1 MLSFRRRG
9 HRPISE
15 VDSSLHQ
22 LVYDF
27 RRRTNLLFENYR
39 SVNYRKPESYNLE
52 QLKKEIENTLK
63 TLIDASAVDAGNED
77 CLIDKILGPVRDG
90 IRYLDDQALE
100 HNDFYN
106 RQAANMEVHSFD
118 IEKILEFWKEKESSI
133 TKEYESS
140 QILWNKYCGSKERK
154 VRTTLQKFRSQPDE
168 TVKEKNLLGPLK
180 MQYLNMTK
188 NFLIQ

>member
-63 TLIDASAVDAGNED
+63 TLIDARAVDAGNED

-106 RQAANMEVHSFD
+106 RQAANMKVHSFD
-118 IEKILEFWKEKESSI
+118 IEKILEFWKEKEASI

-154 VRTTLQKFRSQPDE
+154 VIRHD
-168 TVKEKNLLGPLK
+168 
-180 MQYLNMTK
+180 
-188 NFLIQ
+188 

>member
-15 VDSSLHQ
+15 IDSSLHQ

-106 RQAANMEVHSFD
+106 RLAANMEVHSFD

-154 VRTTLQKFRSQPDE
+154 VIRHD
-168 TVKEKNLLGPLK
+168 
-180 MQYLNMTK
+180 
-188 NFLIQ
+188 

>member
-100 HNDFYN
+100 HYYFYN
-106 RQAANMEVHSFD
+106 RQAANMKVHSFD
-118 IEKILEFWKEKESSI
+118 IEKILEIWKEKEASI

-154 VRTTLQKFRSQPDE
+154 VIRHD
-168 TVKEKNLLGPLK
+168 
-180 MQYLNMTK
+180 
-188 NFLIQ
+188 

>member
-106 RQAANMEVHSFD
+106 RQAANMEVHGFD

-154 VRTTLQKFRSQPDE
+154 VIRHD
-168 TVKEKNLLGPLK
+168 
-180 MQYLNMTK
+180 
-188 NFLIQ
+188 

>member
-39 SVNYRKPESYNLE
+39 SVNYRKTESYNLE

-106 RQAANMEVHSFD
+106 RQAANMKVHSFD
-118 IEKILEFWKEKESSI
+118 IEKILEFWKEKEASI

-154 VRTTLQKFRSQPDE
+154 VIRHD
-168 TVKEKNLLGPLK
+168 
-180 MQYLNMTK
+180 
-188 NFLIQ
+188 

>member
-106 RQAANMEVHSFD
+106 RQAANMEFHIFD

-154 VRTTLQKFRSQPDE
+154 VIRHD
-168 TVKEKNLLGPLK
+168 
-180 MQYLNMTK
+180 
-188 NFLIQ
+188 

>member
-106 RQAANMEVHSFD
+106 RQAANMKVHSFD
-118 IEKILEFWKEKESSI
+118 IEKILEFWKS
-133 TKEYESS
+133 
-140 QILWNKYCGSKERK
+140 R
-154 VRTTLQKFRSQPDE
+154 P
-168 TVKEKNLLGPLK
+168 PA
-180 MQYLNMTK
+180 
-188 NFLIQ
+188 

>member
-106 RQAANMEVHSFD
+106 RQAANMKVHSFD
-118 IEKILEFWKEKESSI
+118 IEKILEFWKEKEASI

-154 VRTTLQKFRSQPDE
+154 IIRHD
-168 TVKEKNLLGPLK
+168 
-180 MQYLNMTK
+180 
-188 NFLIQ
+188 

>member
-15 VDSSLHQ
+15 IDSSLHQ

-77 CLIDKILGPVRDG
+77 CLIDKILGPVRD
-90 IRYLDDQALE
+90 L
-100 HNDFYN
+100 
-106 RQAANMEVHSFD
+106 S
-118 IEKILEFWKEKESSI
+118 
-133 TKEYESS
+133 
-140 QILWNKYCGSKERK
+140 
-154 VRTTLQKFRSQPDE
+154 
-168 TVKEKNLLGPLK
+168 
-180 MQYLNMTK
+180 
-188 NFLIQ
+188 LIHI

>member
-90 IRYLDDQALE
+90 IRYLDDQTLE

-106 RQAANMEVHSFD
+106 RQAANMKVHSFD
-118 IEKILEFWKEKESSI
+118 IEKILEFWKEKEASI

-154 VRTTLQKFRSQPDE
+154 VIRHD
-168 TVKEKNLLGPLK
+168 
-180 MQYLNMTK
+180 
-188 NFLIQ
+188 

>member
-27 RRRTNLLFENYR
+27 RRRTNFLFENYR

-106 RQAANMEVHSFD
+106 RQAANMKVHSFD

-154 VRTTLQKFRSQPDE
+154 VIRHD
-168 TVKEKNLLGPLK
+168 
-180 MQYLNMTK
+180 
-188 NFLIQ
+188 

>member
-77 CLIDKILGPVRDG
+77 CLIDKILSPVRDG

-106 RQAANMEVHSFD
+106 RQAANMKVHSFD
-118 IEKILEFWKEKESSI
+118 IEKILEFWKEKEASI

-154 VRTTLQKFRSQPDE
+154 VIRHD
-168 TVKEKNLLGPLK
+168 
-180 MQYLNMTK
+180 
-188 NFLIQ
+188 

>member
-63 TLIDASAVDAGNED
+63 TLIDASAVDPGNED

-106 RQAANMEVHSFD
+106 RQAANMKVHSFD
-118 IEKILEFWKEKESSI
+118 IEKILEFWKEKEASI

-154 VRTTLQKFRSQPDE
+154 VIRHD
-168 TVKEKNLLGPLK
+168 
-180 MQYLNMTK
+180 
-188 NFLIQ
+188 

>member
-1 MLSFRRRG
+1 MLLFRRRG

-63 TLIDASAVDAGNED
+63 TLIDAGAVDAG
-77 CLIDKILGPVRDG
+77 
-90 IRYLDDQALE
+90 
-100 HNDFYN
+100 NDFYN

-118 IEKILEFWKEKESSI
+118 IEKILELWKEKESSI

-154 VRTTLQKFRSQPDE
+154 VIRHD
-168 TVKEKNLLGPLK
+168 
-180 MQYLNMTK
+180 
-188 NFLIQ
+188 

>member
-63 TLIDASAVDAGNED
+63 TLIDASVDAGNED

-106 RQAANMEVHSFD
+106 RQAANMKVHSFD
-118 IEKILEFWKEKESSI
+118 IEKILEFWKEKEASI

-154 VRTTLQKFRSQPDE
+154 VIRHD
-168 TVKEKNLLGPLK
+168 
-180 MQYLNMTK
+180 
-188 NFLIQ
+188 

>member
-39 SVNYRKPESYNLE
+39 SINYRKPESYNLE

-106 RQAANMEVHSFD
+106 RQAANMKVHSFD

-154 VRTTLQKFRSQPDE
+154 VIRHD
-168 TVKEKNLLGPLK
+168 
-180 MQYLNMTK
+180 
-188 NFLIQ
+188 

>member
-1 MLSFRRRG
+1 MLSFRRKG

-106 RQAANMEVHSFD
+106 RQAANMKVHSFD

-154 VRTTLQKFRSQPDE
+154 VITHD
-168 TVKEKNLLGPLK
+168 
-180 MQYLNMTK
+180 
-188 NFLIQ
+188 

>member
-15 VDSSLHQ
+15 IDSSLHQ

-100 HNDFYN
+100 YNDFYN

-154 VRTTLQKFRSQPDE
+154 VIRHD
-168 TVKEKNLLGPLK
+168 
-180 MQYLNMTK
+180 
-188 NFLIQ
+188 

>member
-1 MLSFRRRG
+1 MLSFRKRG

-106 RQAANMEVHSFD
+106 RQAANMKVHSFD
-118 IEKILEFWKEKESSI
+118 IEKILEFWKEKEASI

-154 VRTTLQKFRSQPDE
+154 VIRHD
-168 TVKEKNLLGPLK
+168 
-180 MQYLNMTK
+180 
-188 NFLIQ
+188 

>member
-106 RQAANMEVHSFD
+106 RQAANMKVHSFD

-154 VRTTLQKFRSQPDE
+154 VIRHD
-168 TVKEKNLLGPLK
+168 
-180 MQYLNMTK
+180 
-188 NFLIQ
+188 

>member
-9 HRPISE
+9 RRPISE

-90 IRYLDDQALE
+90 IQYLDDQALE

-106 RQAANMEVHSFD
+106 RQAANMKVHSFD

-154 VRTTLQKFRSQPDE
+154 GIRHD
-168 TVKEKNLLGPLK
+168 
-180 MQYLNMTK
+180 
-188 NFLIQ
+188 

>member
-52 QLKKEIENTLK
+52 QLKKEI
-63 TLIDASAVDAGNED
+63 
-77 CLIDKILGPVRDG
+77 
-90 IRYLDDQALE
+90 
-100 HNDFYN
+100 
-106 RQAANMEVHSFD
+106 
-118 IEKILEFWKEKESSI
+118 
-133 TKEYESS
+133 
-140 QILWNKYCGSKERK
+140 
-154 VRTTLQKFRSQPDE
+154 
-168 TVKEKNLLGPLK
+168 
-180 MQYLNMTK
+180 
-188 NFLIQ
+188 

>member
-106 RQAANMEVHSFD
+106 RQAANMKVHIFD

-154 VRTTLQKFRSQPDE
+154 VIRQDL
-168 TVKEKNLLGPLK
+168 
-180 MQYLNMTK
+180 
-188 NFLIQ
+188 

>member
-15 VDSSLHQ
+15 IDSSLHQ

-106 RQAANMEVHSFD
+106 RQAANMKVHSFD

-154 VRTTLQKFRSQPDE
+154 VIRHD
-168 TVKEKNLLGPLK
+168 
-180 MQYLNMTK
+180 
-188 NFLIQ
+188 

>member
-1 MLSFRRRG
+1 MLSFRRKG

-106 RQAANMEVHSFD
+106 RQAANMKVHSFD

-140 QILWNKYCGSKERK
+140 QILW
-154 VRTTLQKFRSQPDE
+154 
-168 TVKEKNLLGPLK
+168 
-180 MQYLNMTK
+180 
-188 NFLIQ
+188 

>member
-106 RQAANMEVHSFD
+106 RQAANMKVHSFD
-118 IEKILEFWKEKESSI
+118 IEKILEFWKEKEASI

-140 QILWNKYCGSKERK
+140 QILWNKYCVSKERK
-154 VRTTLQKFRSQPDE
+154 VIRHD
-168 TVKEKNLLGPLK
+168 
-180 MQYLNMTK
+180 
-188 NFLIQ
+188 

>member
-106 RQAANMEVHSFD
+106 RQAANMKVHSFD
-118 IEKILEFWKEKESSI
+118 IEKILEFWKEKEASI

-140 QILWNKYCGSKERK
+140 QILW
-154 VRTTLQKFRSQPDE
+154 
-168 TVKEKNLLGPLK
+168 
-180 MQYLNMTK
+180 
-188 NFLIQ
+188 

>member
-106 RQAANMEVHSFD
+106 RQAANMKVHSFD

-154 VRTTLQKFRSQPDE
+154 GIRHD
-168 TVKEKNLLGPLK
+168 
-180 MQYLNMTK
+180 
-188 NFLIQ
+188 

>member
-63 TLIDASAVDAGNED
+63 TLIDASAVDAGNDD

-106 RQAANMEVHSFD
+106 RQAANMKVHSFD

-154 VRTTLQKFRSQPDE
+154 VIRHD
-168 TVKEKNLLGPLK
+168 
-180 MQYLNMTK
+180 
-188 NFLIQ
+188 

>member
-15 VDSSLHQ
+15 IDSSLHQ

-140 QILWNKYCGSKERK
+140 QILWNKYCGTEKYNSCTCKIRK
-154 VRTTLQKFRSQPDE
+154 M
-168 TVKEKNLLGPLK
+168 EKRGSR
-180 MQYLNMTK
+180 
-188 NFLIQ
+188 

>member
-27 RRRTNLLFENYR
+27 RRRTKLLFENYR

-106 RQAANMEVHSFD
+106 RQAANMKVHSFD
-118 IEKILEFWKEKESSI
+118 IEKILEFWKEKEASI

-154 VRTTLQKFRSQPDE
+154 VIRHD
-168 TVKEKNLLGPLK
+168 
-180 MQYLNMTK
+180 
-188 NFLIQ
+188 

>member
-106 RQAANMEVHSFD
+106 RQAANMKVHSFD
-118 IEKILEFWKEKESSI
+118 IEKILEFWKENEASI

-154 VRTTLQKFRSQPDE
+154 VIRHD
-168 TVKEKNLLGPLK
+168 
-180 MQYLNMTK
+180 
-188 NFLIQ
+188 

>member
-106 RQAANMEVHSFD
+106 RQAANMKVHSFD
-118 IEKILEFWKEKESSI
+118 IEKILEFWKEKEVSI

-154 VRTTLQKFRSQPDE
+154 VIRHD
-168 TVKEKNLLGPLK
+168 
-180 MQYLNMTK
+180 
-188 NFLIQ
+188 

>member
-15 VDSSLHQ
+15 VVSSLHQ

-106 RQAANMEVHSFD
+106 RQAANMKVHSFD
-118 IEKILEFWKEKESSI
+118 IEKILEFWKEKEASI

-154 VRTTLQKFRSQPDE
+154 VIRHD
-168 TVKEKNLLGPLK
+168 
-180 MQYLNMTK
+180 
-188 NFLIQ
+188 

>member
-106 RQAANMEVHSFD
+106 RQAANMKVHSFD

-140 QILWNKYCGSKERK
+140 QILWHKYCGSKERK
-154 VRTTLQKFRSQPDE
+154 VIRHD
-168 TVKEKNLLGPLK
+168 
-180 MQYLNMTK
+180 
-188 NFLIQ
+188 

>member
-106 RQAANMEVHSFD
+106 RQAANMKVHSFD
-118 IEKILEFWKEKESSI
+118 IEKILEFWKEKEASI

-154 VRTTLQKFRSQPDE
+154 V
-168 TVKEKNLLGPLK
+168 
-180 MQYLNMTK
+180 
-188 NFLIQ
+188 I

>member
-39 SVNYRKPESYNLE
+39 SVNYRKPDSYNLE

-106 RQAANMEVHSFD
+106 RQAANMKVHSFD
-118 IEKILEFWKEKESSI
+118 IEKILEFWKEKEASI

-154 VRTTLQKFRSQPDE
+154 VIRHD
-168 TVKEKNLLGPLK
+168 
-180 MQYLNMTK
+180 
-188 NFLIQ
+188 

>member
-106 RQAANMEVHSFD
+106 RQAANMKVHSFD
-118 IEKILEFWKEKESSI
+118 LEKILEFWKEKEASI

-154 VRTTLQKFRSQPDE
+154 VIRHD
-168 TVKEKNLLGPLK
+168 
-180 MQYLNMTK
+180 
-188 NFLIQ
+188 

>member
-106 RQAANMEVHSFD
+106 RQAANMKVHSFD
-118 IEKILEFWKEKESSI
+118 IEKILEFWKEKEASI

-154 VRTTLQKFRSQPDE
+154 VIRHD
-168 TVKEKNLLGPLK
+168 
-180 MQYLNMTK
+180 
-188 NFLIQ
+188 

>member
-90 IRYLDDQALE
+90 LRYLDDQALE

-106 RQAANMEVHSFD
+106 RQAANMKVHSFD
-118 IEKILEFWKEKESSI
+118 IEKILEFWKEKEASI

-154 VRTTLQKFRSQPDE
+154 VIRHD
-168 TVKEKNLLGPLK
+168 
-180 MQYLNMTK
+180 
-188 NFLIQ
+188 